1 MLSNHIIK
9 EINGNVV
16 QSVNNTMAY
25 KMTPQYIQWT
35 FKVAFENNQ
44 TTPGIASFF
53 VAKVNLEDSNVCMVM
68 MTLDN
73 VFICLKYQCSD
84 HSNLYTQSRELP
96 LMCAILKNRPVH
108 LGCPTFFYYWSIY
121 SNSLHIFLTYI
132 KCLTDLYNPG
142 EAIHLAR
149 DFGYVCETEFPARQ
163 VSAHKLLFSRVTSLW
178 MCSMLVLLFS
188 FYNVE

>member
-35 FKVAFENNQ
+35 FKVVQLPLKNNQ
-44 TTPGIASFF
+44 TTPGNASFAV

-84 HSNLYTQSRELP
+84 HSNLYTH
-96 LMCAILKNRPVH
+96 ILK
-108 LGCPTFFYYWSIY
+108 F
-121 SNSLHIFLTYI
+121 SLHWQ
-132 KCLTDLYNPG
+132 K
-142 EAIHLAR
+142 IH
-149 DFGYVCETEFPARQ
+149 T
-163 VSAHKLLFSRVTSLW
+163 KLSDE
-178 MCSMLVLLFS
+178 LL
-188 FYNVE
+188 